1 MRLLWND
8 SGEGEGMKLLKIYL
22 GEKDKHSGKP
32 LFEYLVKRAY
42 ELGMKGVTVYRGIMG
57 FGHKRHMHRSDFF
70 SLSPDLPI
78 VLEIV
83 DEEERINLFLKEI
96 DNIDF
101 DGLVFTADVNVV
113 KMG

>member
-1 MRLLWND
+1 
-8 SGEGEGMKLLKIYL
+8 MKLLRIYL
-22 GEKDKHSGKP
+22 GEKDRHGGKP
-32 LFEYLVKRAY
+32 LFEYLVKQAY

-57 FGHKRHMHRSDFF
+57 FGHKRHIHRSDFF

-83 DEEERINLFLKEI
+83 DEEVRINEFLREL
-96 DNIDF
+96 DGIDF
-101 DGLVFTADVNVV
+101 DGLVLLIDVEVV

>member
-1 MRLLWND
+1 
-8 SGEGEGMKLLKIYL
+8 
-22 GEKDKHSGKP
+22 
-32 LFEYLVKRAY
+32 
-42 ELGMKGVTVYRGIMG
+42 
-57 FGHKRHMHRSDFF
+57 MHRSDFF